1 MKKEALETIELELA
15 ILIRRLTSVSTDKRK
30 TSLDRSGY
38 LLLRRL
44 SALGPAGVKVLAAE
58 FDLDISTVSRQARA
72 LEDKAYVKK
81 VPDSQDGR
89 SYFYEITEAGLAEL
103 TANQLSRLD
112 SITNL
117 LSDWTD
123 GDRENLGHLLK
134 KFNHSLKNR

>member
-1 MKKEALETIELELA
+1 MNKEALETIELELA

-44 SALGPAGVKVLAAE
+44 SALGPAGVKVLADE

-72 LEDKAYVKK
+72 LEDKKYVKK
-81 VPDSQDGR
+81 IPDSQDGR
-89 SYFYEITEAGLAEL
+89 SYFYQITESGYAEL
-103 TANQLSRLD
+103 TANQMSRLD

-123 GDRENLGHLLK
+123 DDRESLGYLLK